1 MNTENKNS
9 RRDFVKTS
17 AMITGGIMATP
28 LLSRANFFSG
38 AEDTIKVALIG
49 CGGRGTGAATQ
60 ALSTKQ
66 NVKLVAMADAF
77 RDRIDN
83 SFKDMTSDN
92 NIKSRI
98 DVPEER
104 KYVGFDAYK
113 KAMAHADV
121 VILTTPPGFRP
132 IHFEEAVKQGK
143 QIFMEKPVATD
154 PAGIKRVLDA
164 AEIAKQK
171 N

>member
-17 AMITGGIMATP
+17 AVITGGIMATP
-28 LLSRANFFSG
+28 LLSKANFFSG
-38 AEDTIKVALIG
+38 ADDTIKVALIG
-49 CGGRGTGAATQ
+49 CGGRGTGAAMQ
-60 ALSTKQ
+60 ACLTKQ

-83 SFKDMTSDN
+83 SYKELTADN
-92 NIKSRI
+92 AGDSGNKVSIKNRI

-104 KYVGFDAYK
+104 KYTGFDAYK

-132 IHFEEAVKQGK
+132 LHFE
-143 QIFMEKPVATD
+143 
-154 PAGIKRVLDA
+154 
-164 AEIAKQK
+164 
-171 N
+171 

>member
-1 MNTENKNS
+1 MNQKNPNAQS
-9 RRDFVKTS
+9 RRNFVKTS
-17 AMITGGIMATP
+17 SLLTGG
-28 LLSRANFFSG
+28 LLAAPFLSSANYFSG
-38 AEDTIKVALIG
+38 ADDVIKIALVG

-83 SFKDMTSDN
+83 SFKDMTGDN

-132 IHFEEAVKQGK
+132 IHFEEAVKQDK
-143 QIFMEKPVATD
+143 
-154 PAGIKRVLDA
+154 
-164 AEIAKQK
+164 
-171 N
+171 